1 MPVIAWNHG
10 ACKETIKHGE
20 TGFLVNS
27 QEEMEKLIKDDA
39 VSTIKS
45 SNCIEWANQF
55 SYDNMIK
62 RYEDLCFESIDTGGW

>member
-1 MPVIAWNHG
+1 
-10 ACKETIKHGE
+10 
-20 TGFLVNS
+20 VNS
-27 QEEMEKLIKDDA
+27 QEEMEQLIKDDA

-45 SNCIEWANQF
+45 ENCIEWANQF